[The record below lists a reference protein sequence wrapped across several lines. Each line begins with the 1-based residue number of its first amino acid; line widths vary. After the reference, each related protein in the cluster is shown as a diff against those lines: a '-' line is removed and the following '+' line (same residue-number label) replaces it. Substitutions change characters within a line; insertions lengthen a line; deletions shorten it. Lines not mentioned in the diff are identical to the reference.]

1 MSGDDFKAK
10 KLKEDE
16 NKVKGSILNNLNVFK
31 NFSAEPN
38 THIVAESK
46 DNIFKNQIYI
56 KFSNE
61 NEWRKCCYKLSD
73 FAL

>member
-46 DNIFKNQIYI
+46 DNIFKNQM
-56 KFSNE
+56 
-61 NEWRKCCYKLSD
+61 
-73 FAL
+73 